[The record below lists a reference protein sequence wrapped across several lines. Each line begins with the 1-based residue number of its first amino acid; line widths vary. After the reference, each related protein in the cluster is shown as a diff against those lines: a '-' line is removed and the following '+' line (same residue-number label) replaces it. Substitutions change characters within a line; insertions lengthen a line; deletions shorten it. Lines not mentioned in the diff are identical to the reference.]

1 MEIEKLENIMAEY
14 KIVIKKIKQMNN
26 KTLQKALTIIDD
38 ADGVAH
44 NDFFE
49 IAELLLLI
57 DKRSN

>member
-1 MEIEKLENIMAEY
+1 MEVEKLEKIMAEY

>member
-1 MEIEKLENIMAEY
+1 MKTEKLEKIMAEY

-26 KTLQKALTIIDD
+26 KTLQKALTIIDN

>member
-44 NDFFE
+44 NDLFE

>member
-14 KIVIKKIKQMNN
+14 KIVMKKIKQMNN

>member
-49 IAELLLLI
+49 IDELLLLI

>member
-44 NDFFE
+44 KDLFE

>member
-1 MEIEKLENIMAEY
+1 MKTEKLEKIMAEY

-26 KTLQKALTIIDD
+26 KTLQKALTIIDN
-38 ADGVAH
+38 ADGVSH
-44 NDFFE
+44 KDLFE